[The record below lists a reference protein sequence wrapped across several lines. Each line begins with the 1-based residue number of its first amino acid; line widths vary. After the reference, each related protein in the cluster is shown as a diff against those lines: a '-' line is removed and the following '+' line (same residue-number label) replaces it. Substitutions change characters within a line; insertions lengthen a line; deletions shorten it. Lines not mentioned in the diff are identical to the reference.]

1 MTDEDRILAAY
12 LSEVARVHATGAG
25 TGETSYYGALQGV
38 LNTIGAEL
46 NPHIYCLSQ
55 MSGGS
60 AGYPD
65 FGLFVEQQ
73 FSRGQ
78 AVSWTA
84 GGPAVRALVKA
95 SPDCKLLMSVP
106 GIGALSVL
114 AYVSTVEDPAR
125 IRRSRSVGAHCGLT
139 PR

>member
-84 GGPAVRALVKA
+84 GGPAPERGVIEAG
-95 SPDCKLLMSVP
+95 DIDFQHQP
-106 GIGALSVL
+106 GCAC
-114 AYVSTVEDPAR
+114 TPAT
-125 IRRSRSVGAHCGLT
+125 GEAAPCPAT
-139 PR
+139 C